1 MRRSMTVH
9 DTLRQ
14 AINTKRCVR
23 LRVGGMQRHVCP
35 HALGF
40 KNGSPRLL
48 AFQYEGSSIS
58 GLAPG
63 GQWRAFFIHDIQ
75 DVSVIDGGWQSGPN
89 FVAKVEACLDRVEYS
104 AHH

>member
-1 MRRSMTVH
+1 MTVQEI
-9 DTLRQ
+9 LRQ
-14 AINTKRCVR
+14 AIGAKRCVR
-23 LRVGGMQRHVCP
+23 LRLAGGQRHVCP

-63 GQWRAFFIHDIQ
+63 GQWRAFFVHDIEEA
-75 DVSVIDGGWQSGPN
+75 SVIEGGWQSGPN
-89 FVAKVEACLDRVEYS
+89 FIAKVEACLDRVEYS
-104 AHH
+104 ARS